1 MPPHAPGIPDT
12 SSAKP
17 RPQNVLNV
25 IPFDRVLQADR
36 QFFLRRFLLLDPGRR
51 VQLEAGVEYSC
62 YGGISIP
69 IIPHSNH
76 GRLPGLPAKTV
87 VVQCHPAEDP
97 RLGPILILVREE
109 RLAMPVVSHPDSDF
123 VGTPETTEWFSH
135 PSLFQH
141 RGPYS
146 EMTVSASVPTTKV
159 GKGGVNEELEDRKYA
174 VDLTSFSS
182 AHSLLSRPL
191 LGEPT
196 TELMNMKQLEVSD
209 DMEDDKTE
217 YPATWPPYELQRIGT
232 RYTE

>member
-87 VVQCHPAEDP
+87 VVQY
-97 RLGPILILVREE
+97 
-109 RLAMPVVSHPDSDF
+109 F
-123 VGTPETTEWFSH
+123 VGTPETTEWFLH

-159 GKGGVNEELEDRKYA
+159 GKGGVNKELEDRK
-174 VDLTSFSS
+174 
-182 AHSLLSRPL
+182 PL